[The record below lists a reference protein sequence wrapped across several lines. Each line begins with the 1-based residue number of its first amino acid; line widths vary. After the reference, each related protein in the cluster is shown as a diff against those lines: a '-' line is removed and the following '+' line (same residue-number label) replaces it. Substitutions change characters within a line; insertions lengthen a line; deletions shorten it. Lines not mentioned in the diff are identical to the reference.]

1 MPLYIYMRTF
11 ILFDIPDV
19 VFVMTVVSK
28 LLSGKSDYE
37 QSKWEL

>member
-1 MPLYIYMRTF
+1 MPLYIYMGTF